1 MLESPRYFTCSE
13 GCPIW
18 SWSWGLLP
26 HCWSVSHH
34 ISPGVKKGVG
44 LYHHRGLRV
53 KPLRPRLNL
62 ARDLFSHLRQGVSGS
77 WSAWEGISKLFY
89 VAPCVCGVAVWF
101 LPYRNLN
108 TPHAVVWWKVKHF
121 HKPKEVELP
130 SFFQALNIR
139 MYGCLLKHI
148 TGVYW
153 WCEEFWRVQGYA
165 VSSDSARAR
174 KNWLYGALACK
185 WIMTQKHF
193 SAIECFLLLNIKRRA
208 EKPQNQARIKGS
220 CSKGLGERK
229 RKCTVWWRYFV

>member
-1 MLESPRYFTCSE
+1 MTLTCLCLSYILESLEKRRQLLQAGENISPLIQASVLKEMLESPRYFTCSE

-108 TPHAVVWWKVKHF
+108 TPHFTSLHTQLFDGKW
-121 HKPKEVELP
+121 
-130 SFFQALNIR
+130 NIFTNLKKSS
-139 MYGCLLKHI
+139 CLLFFKLSI
-148 TGVYW
+148 L
-153 WCEEFWRVQGYA
+153 E
-165 VSSDSARAR
+165 
-174 KNWLYGALACK
+174 
-185 WIMTQKHF
+185 
-193 SAIECFLLLNIKRRA
+193 
-208 EKPQNQARIKGS
+208 
-220 CSKGLGERK
+220 
-229 RKCTVWWRYFV
+229 CTVAYWSTSLVFIDDVRNSEGYRAMLSPLIQLGPEKTDYTEL